1 MNRSLIFLDRLKE
14 FIDELE
20 GDSYSVGIVDVGP
33 AQKQHNHNI
42 KQPLIRKQFDTAPT
56 KDIAIFGN
64 LFEFHGCQESV
75 KQLVVSW
82 QIMPFDMFII
92 NTDILDFFNK
102 IFQET
107 IKGDLSLS

>member
-1 MNRSLIFLDRLKE
+1 MNRSLIFLDWLEE
-14 FIDELE
+14 FINELE
-20 GDSYSVGIVDVGP
+20 SDGYSVGIVDVRP

-42 KQPLIRKQFDTAPT
+42 KQSFIRKQFDTAPA

-82 QIMPFDMFII
+82 QIVPFDMFTIDA
-92 NTDILDFFNK
+92 DILDFFNK
-102 IFQET
+102 VLQET